1 MLKNDPLFDKDFNII
16 EPAQSGQIF
25 KELVNRGADLNLVDE
40 YGNTPLSTC
49 IQSYQSSLFDFMVR
63 IFLNVLN
70 FDLQCLKP
78 IIYGLNLAFP
88 NMIA

>member
-1 MLKNDPLFDKDFNII
+1 MLKKDPLFDKDFNII

-25 KELVNRGADLNLVDE
+25 KELVNRGTDLNMVDE

-63 IFLNVLN
+63 NCLNVFIL
-70 FDLQCLKP
+70 DLQ
-78 IIYGLNLAFP
+78 
-88 NMIA
+88 